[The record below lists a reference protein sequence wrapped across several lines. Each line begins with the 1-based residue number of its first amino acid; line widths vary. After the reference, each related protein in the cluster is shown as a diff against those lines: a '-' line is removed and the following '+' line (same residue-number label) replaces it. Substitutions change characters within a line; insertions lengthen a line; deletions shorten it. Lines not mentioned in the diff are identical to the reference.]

1 MYSKETLESYATFSN
16 ILKILKRDPRFNE
29 YCSQSRVAAGTS
41 IPLSKE
47 RNACYLLESG
57 YVKYNFSGEDGMRN
71 YYIVYPGRFIVLP
84 IVQEY
89 VPNTGELVFLNESVY
104 WTIDFEFLR
113 KMLFNEDPRNYIML
127 QFSVETRYKLYVL
140 ATMRNIT
147 AEERV
152 LFTLIRLANFGMHV
166 SANRVDLPSFITYNM
181 VAELA
186 GTSKSFATLTLKNLR
201 DKGILDSSKRPW
213 VIEDMLFLQEALN
226 ISDIPSF

>member
-16 ILKILKRDPRFNE
+16 ILKILKRDSRFNE
-29 YCSQSRVAAGTS
+29 YCSQTRVAAGTS
-41 IPLSKE
+41 LPLNKE
-47 RNACYLLESG
+47 RDVCYLLESG
-57 YVKYNFSGEDGMRN
+57 FVKYNFSGEDGLRN
-71 YYIVYPGRFIVLP
+71 YYIVYPGKFITLP
-84 IVQEY
+84 IVEEY
-89 VPNTGELVFLNESVY
+89 VPNIGELLFLSQSVY

-152 LFTLIRLANFGMHV
+152 MFTLIRLANFGMHV
-166 SANRVDLPSFITYNM
+166 SANRVDLPSFVTYNI

-186 GTSKSFATLTLKNLR
+186 GTSKSFATLTLKKLR
-201 DKGILDSSKRPW
+201 DKRILDSSKRPW
-213 VIEDMLFLQEALN
+213 VIEDMSFLQDTLN